1 MCAIPASAM
10 LILFDFVIH
19 NPTHI
24 ETDTNLKILDTA
36 AGFFGRIQYAT
47 GGSFPSMIMSGFAHI
62 ASDYVRRTR
71 AGNSPST
78 PPANSTS
85 MSGQSAAS
93 SIAASVPPSIPSF
106 ATSAGLP
113 DVGINGL
120 PRSGQTQTSE
130 VYNPYGPLFYPIE
143 EGDYMM
149 DNDLFAGLNFANFFD
164 PVVPEY

>member
-71 AGNSPST
+71 AGHSPSAS
-78 PPANSTS
+78 ANPTS
-85 MSGQSAAS
+85 MPGQSTAS
-93 SIAASVPPSIPSF
+93 SIAASVPPSIPNF
-106 ATSAGLP
+106 ATSGGLP
-113 DVGINGL
+113 GVGINGL
-120 PRSGQTQTSE
+120 PRGGQPQTSE